1 MKPLI
6 YYLYYL
12 KIVLLRIFYLAYNYV
27 FDIKPKKQ
35 LTIKDRDSEYSEKRK
50 KRFNKVINN
59 NEINFNSNIDKSF
72 YIKGEYDEIM
82 QQENRLEK
90 EWKKRMLIESTPRG
104 NIIMYYDAYKLG
116 FAYYSDENVIS
127 YEVLNSCAM
136 KYVEVFR
143 CLDFFLDER
152 IMEDKILP
160 LKMIH
165 FKEDEVVA
173 KKEDTKQ
180 FLSSNPVFAKLKPKN
195 TEKPKQANDKSKED
209 KEEGKEKEPE
219 KMMNKFISLGKI
231 QNMSVIQ
238 TVPKTKGLGSFKS
251 PLLEKLK
258 FSDFKKMM
266 NMS

>member
-1 MKPLI
+1 
-6 YYLYYL
+6 
-12 KIVLLRIFYLAYNYV
+12 V

-50 KRFNKVINN
+50 KRFNKVIDN
-59 NEINFNSNIDKSF
+59 NEVNFNSNIDKTF

-104 NIIMYYDAYKLG
+104 NIIMYFDAYKLG
-116 FAYYSDENVIS
+116 FAYYSDENVIP
-127 YEVLNSCAM
+127 YDVLNGCAM
-136 KYVEVFR
+136 KYVEMFR

-152 IMEDKILP
+152 IMEDRTLP
-160 LKMIH
+160 IKTIH
-165 FKEDEVVA
+165 YKEEVVA

-180 FLSSNPVFAKLKPKN
+180 FRSSNPVFAKLKPKN
-195 TEKPKQANDKSKED
+195 TETKQANDKSKED
-209 KEEGKEKEPE
+209 KEESKENEPE

-231 QNMSVIQ
+231 HNMSVIQ

-251 PLLEKLK
+251 PILEKLK
-258 FSDFKKMM
+258 FSDFKKML

>member
-35 LTIKDRDSEYSEKRK
+35 LTTKDRDSDFAERHKE
-50 KRFNKVINN
+50 RFNKVLKNN
-59 NEINFNSNIDKSF
+59 NIDFNSNIDKSF
-72 YIKGEYDEIM
+72 YVKEEYDEIM
-82 QQENRLEK
+82 QQENELEK
-90 EWKKRMLIESTPRG
+90 QWRKRMMIETTPRG

-209 KEEGKEKEPE
+209 KEESKENEPE

>member
-12 KIVLLRIFYLAYNYV
+12 KIVLIRIFYLVYNYV

-35 LTIKDRDSEYSEKRK
+35 LTIKDRDNEFAERYKE
-50 KRFNKVINN
+50 RFNKVLQNN
-59 NEINFNSNIDKSF
+59 TVNFNSNIDKSF
-72 YIKGEYDEIM
+72 YVKEEYDVIM
-82 QQENRLEK
+82 QQENELEK
-90 EWKKRMLIESTPRG
+90 QWKRRMIIETTPRG
-104 NIIMYYDAYKLG
+104 NIVMYYDAYKLG

-165 FKEDEVVA
+165 FKEDEVIA

-195 TEKPKQANDKSKED
+195 TEKPKQSKED
-209 KEEGKEKEPE
+209 KEGTKDNEPE

-238 TVPKTKGLGSFKS
+238 TVPKQKGLGSFKS
-251 PLLEKLK
+251 PVLEKLK
-258 FSDFKKMM
+258 FSDFKKLF
-266 NMS
+266 NTS